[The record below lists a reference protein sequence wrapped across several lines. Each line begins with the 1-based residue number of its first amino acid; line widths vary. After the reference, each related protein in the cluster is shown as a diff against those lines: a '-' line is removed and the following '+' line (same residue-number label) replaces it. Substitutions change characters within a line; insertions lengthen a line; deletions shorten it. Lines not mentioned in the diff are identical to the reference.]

1 MSLGIMRLIGSV
13 VFLYLLW
20 RYLRDNYDDQKIIAY
35 SWGALLSFL
44 AAGRVTY
51 GLINW
56 GVWNDSWWDWVAVWN
71 KPGMSYIG
79 GFLGLVLM
87 TWGYCRQ
94 QQWKFINFAEDISRP
109 FLVYTWFLMTDEWLR
124 SKLDWKLLIYLLML
138 VLIFLVN
145 KWLSNRYRSFTWYKS
160 GKKGFVLLSTGFLFF
175 LGLSLVLIL
184 FKERVINVIL
194 ALVISLISLAGLY
207 ILGNTKYERK

>member
-1 MSLGIMRLIGSV
+1 MRVIGSV

-44 AAGRVTY
+44 VSGRVAY

-56 GVWNDSWWDWVAVWN
+56 GVWKDSWWDWVSAWN
-71 KPGMSYIG
+71 NPGMSYIC
-79 GFLGLVLM
+79 GFVGLILM
-87 TWGYCRQ
+87 TWWYCRQ
-94 QQWKFINFAEDISRP
+94 QQWKFLNFAEDVSRP
-109 FLVYTWFLMTDEWLR
+109 FLVYTWFLVIDEWLR
-124 SKLDWKLLIYLLML
+124 SKFEWKLLIYLLML
-138 VLIFLVN
+138 VLVFWAN

-160 GKKGFVLLSTGFLFF
+160 GRKGFVLLATSCLFF

-184 FKERVINVIL
+184 FKEKIVNVIL
-194 ALVISLISLAGLY
+194 ASVISLISLLGLY
-207 ILGNTKYERK
+207 ILGNIKYERK

>member
-1 MSLGIMRLIGSV
+1 MSLGIMRVIGSV

-44 AAGRVTY
+44 VSGRVAY

-56 GVWNDSWWDWVAVWN
+56 GVWNDSWWDWVSAWN

-79 GFLGLVLM
+79 GFVGLILM
-87 TWGYCRQ
+87 TCWYCRQ
-94 QQWKFINFAEDISRP
+94 QQWKFLNFAEDVSRP
-109 FLVYTWFLMTDEWLR
+109 FLVYTWFLVIDEWLR
-124 SKLDWKLLIYLLML
+124 SKFEWKLLIYLLML
-138 VLIFLVN
+138 VLVFWAN

-160 GKKGFVLLSTGFLFF
+160 GRKGFVLLATSCLFF

-184 FKERVINVIL
+184 FKEKIVNVIL
-194 ALVISLISLAGLY
+194 ASVISLISLLGLY
-207 ILGNTKYERK
+207 ILGNIKYERK